1 MQLPVK
7 TEQDFAQTL
16 RDMYLSD
23 PINSARLDVSF
34 SQDNSRVEAARFLIQ
49 VSKDFFFSIWDKILE
64 YNNIVQIKQ
73 YNVHIANFFKNLVN
87 SDG

>member
-7 TEQDFAQTL
+7 TEEDFAQTL

-34 SQDNSRVEAARFLIQ
+34 SQDGSRVEAARFLIQ
-49 VSKDFFFSIWDKILE
+49 VSQFFF
-64 YNNIVQIKQ
+64 NM
-73 YNVHIANFFKNLVN
+73 A
-87 SDG
+87 